1 MKLSPYIFFCA
12 VVGTVLMADISM
24 RNRRGLPGVSLK
36 DLNPNTFTS
45 FSQQYFR
52 PRPSFGD
59 YGGNYKNNYGVNSYS
74 VGTYG
79 YGGYGSNYGSQFGY
93 TNYGAGT
100 YGVGSYSTVSSS
112 ASGGGAY
119 GK

>member
-1 MKLSPYIFFCA
+1 MNDEAVRGIFQDKLSW
-12 VVGTVLMADISM
+12 S
-24 RNRRGLPGVSLK
+24 NRY
-36 DLNPNTFTS
+36 
-45 FSQQYFR
+45 FS
-52 PRPSFGD
+52 D